1 MATNQEYLEMTCVKE
16 TATGRGNNQKIEMEN
31 LHNGYFR
38 VTESRI
44 GITIGRHRPRS
55 YTLPVTQWEEFFQ
68 GKLSRGY
75 LVTKHQ
81 KMEKKVIQYLNTVDG
96 HQYKKIP
103 DPDVDRIVTKI
114 LEYADASVSQNYS
127 VDVENISDEMIRYGR
142 EILDEMSERYQTMSV
157 AEFNIK
163 LRTLYAAIPRRID
176 NLSKSLA
183 KSPNE
188 IRDIV
193 AQEQELYDIMVNR
206 VRSGQEFSADR
217 TILESFGLE
226 WRRVTPEEEDR
237 IKKKLGISASKYK
250 EAWSIRNRKTA
261 DRFQAFCEMEALGE
275 GNGICHLFHG
285 SRNENFWS
293 ILTNGLTIN
302 PQNVVISGKMFG
314 NGTYFAVD
322 ADKSLGYT
330 SYRNSRWAHGSSDVG
345 YLAICRVATG
355 KQYNLDSSQSDLTWK
370 KLQQRCPGAHCVWAH
385 AGVSLYRDEIIVY
398 QDCQSTIEYLVEMA
412 V

>member
-1 MATNQEYLEMTCVKE
+1 MATNQDYLEMTCVKE
-16 TATGRGNNQKIEMEN
+16 TATGRGNNQKIQMEN

-55 YTLPVTQWEEFFQ
+55 YTLPITEWEGFLQ
-68 GKLSRGY
+68 GKISCGY
-75 LVTKHQ
+75 LTTKHH
-81 KMEKKVIQYLNTVDG
+81 KMEKKFLQYQHTVNG
-96 HQYKKIP
+96 LQYSRIK

-127 VDVENISDEMIRYGR
+127 VEVENISDEMIQYGR
-142 EILDEMSERYQTMSV
+142 ELLDDMAARYHTMSV
-157 AEFNIK
+157 AEFNVK
-163 LRTLYAAIPRRID
+163 LRMLYAAIPRRID
-176 NLSKSLA
+176 NLSKALA
-183 KSPNE
+183 KSRNE
-188 IRDIV
+188 IRDII

-206 VRSGQEFSADR
+206 VKSGQELSADK

-226 WRRVTPEEEDR
+226 WRKVDTEEEGR
-237 IKKKLGISASKYK
+237 IKRKLGSSASKYK
-250 EAWSIRNRKTA
+250 NAWFVKNRNTA
-261 DRFQAFCEMEALGE
+261 KRFQDFCEMEDLSE
-275 GNGICHLFHG
+275 SNGICHLFHG

-302 PQNVVISGKMFG
+302 PQNVVITGKMFG
-314 NGTYFAVD
+314 NGTYFATD

-330 SYRNSRWAHGSSDVG
+330 SYRNSYWAHGCSDVG
-345 YLAICRVATG
+345 YLAICKVATG
-355 KQYNLDSSQSDLTWK
+355 KQYNLNSSQNDLTWK

-385 AGVSLYRDEIIVY
+385 AGASLYRDEIIVY
-398 QDCQSTIEYLVEMA
+398 QDCQSTIEYLVEMS